1 MLMML
6 IHLEPTC
13 VASIREYKFV
23 LFVNISHSCTIILKQ
38 IGKLGIHK
46 TKDTIMYDLLKESKY
61 VAQ

>member
-1 MLMML
+1 ML
-6 IHLEPTC
+6 TC

-23 LFVNISHSCTIILKQ
+23 LFVNISHSCTIIFKQ
-38 IGKLGIHK
+38 IGKLGIHI

>member
-1 MLMML
+1 MIL

-13 VASIREYKFV
+13 VASIRQYKFV

-46 TKDTIMYDLLKESKY
+46 TKDTIMYDLLKGSKLI
-61 VAQ
+61 

>member
-1 MLMML
+1 MIL

-23 LFVNISHSCTIILKQ
+23 LFVNVSHSCTIILKQ

-46 TKDTIMYDLLKESKY
+46 TKDTIIYDLLKVSKWI
-61 VAQ
+61 